1 MKSLRDQLDAA
12 IDSYDMHG
20 DPERLAMDAARAA
33 LEVVRAKHR
42 EVRPGIS
49 GGGGPLGQPKA
60 AYVHLRDI
68 DALLK
73 ELE

>member
-33 LEVVRAKHR
+33 LE
-42 EVRPGIS
+42 
-49 GGGGPLGQPKA
+49 KA
-60 AYVHLRDI
+60 FDTDAFPSVGHADDI
-68 DALLK
+68 DALL
-73 ELE
+73 EE